1 MALLAAEEHNFEF
14 CSFKI
19 TDHYTELFFAEFH
32 KKQTLNELL
41 NMAFDSLK
49 QWMELFGMIE

>member
-1 MALLAAEEHNFEF
+1 MALLAAEEHNFEK
-14 CSFKI
+14 CTFKI

-49 QWMELFGMIE
+49 Q

>member
-1 MALLAAEEHNFEF
+1 MALLAAEEHNFEL

-32 KKQTLNELL
+32 KKTDTCLTTNKYG
-41 NMAFDSLK
+41 F
-49 QWMELFGMIE
+49 